1 MQKGSKI
8 LITVIAIVIFIV
20 LFAVLNG
27 VRGEAGY
34 STPGIFGLVLLAA
47 LIGALRAVW
56 KKGSDESNGTDIE
69 KK

>member
-8 LITVIAIVIFIV
+8 LITVIAVVIFIA

-27 VRGEAGY
+27 VRGDAGY
-34 STPGIFGLVLLAA
+34 STPGILGLILLAA

-56 KKGSDESNGTDIE
+56 KKGDGDSNKTDLE

>member
-8 LITVIAIVIFIV
+8 LITVIAIVIFIA

-27 VRGEAGY
+27 VRGDAGH
-34 STPGIFGLVLLAA
+34 STPGVLGLILLAA

-56 KKGSDESNGTDIE
+56 KKGNDESNGTDIE
-69 KK
+69 QK